1 MRERRDVTIQG
12 AVQGV
17 FFRETV
23 RRIASRYDVHGFVRN
38 VGRDEVEIQ
47 VEGEPQIVAAFIADV
62 LAHPPA
68 EARIKNV
75 RSAVV
80 EIKGNLGFTV
90 APSLRVS

>member
-17 FFRETV
+17 LFRETV

-47 VEGEPQIVAAFIADV
+47 GEGEPQVVAAFIADV
-62 LAHPPA
+62 LAHPPVG
-68 EARIKNV
+68 ARIKNV
-75 RSAVV
+75 RSTVMKI
-80 EIKGNLGFTV
+80 EGDLGFVV
-90 APSLRVS
+90 APSLRVN